1 MVNYPLQ
8 DTQGSSNVQ
17 KLENGNS
24 TSGGMSLNA
33 LPPTHVPST
42 NHSTASTNRSSSS
55 ASTQILAKRKMFVES
70 QIGRSSFHK
79 LLEPSQPQRP
89 GLAPYRIVLGNVK
102 DKVKPFLLLII

>member
-8 DTQGSSNVQ
+8 DSQGSSNVQ
-17 KLENGNS
+17 KRENGNS
-24 TSGGMSLNA
+24 TSGGMSLNT
-33 LPPTHVPST
+33 LPPTQLH
-42 NHSTASTNRSSSS
+42 STNRSTVSTNQSSS
-55 ASTQILAKRKMFVES
+55 FASTQILAKRKMFVES

-102 DKVKPFLLLII
+102 DKVIPFLLLFI